1 MHMTRIHL
9 AIVAAA
15 ALLFVTALSAQQAPA
30 AGAKPAAPKA
40 AAAAPAGPQYKAIG
54 TVKEIMVGIMA
65 PASNSLFGAAAE
77 LPTKDEDWLTV
88 EHNTLLVAEMPNLL
102 MLPGRSNPDPR
113 WRMWV
118 QRLRTNSEAA
128 LKAVKAKNGDMI
140 SAAGDKV
147 YETCEGCHMIFLPEN
162 QQKK

>member
-1 MHMTRIHL
+1 
-9 AIVAAA
+9 
-15 ALLFVTALSAQQAPA
+15 
-30 AGAKPAAPKA
+30 
-40 AAAAPAGPQYKAIG
+40 
-54 TVKEIMVGIMA
+54 
-65 PASNSLFGAAAE
+65 
-77 LPTKDEDWLTV
+77 
-88 EHNTLLVAEMPNLL
+88 MPNLL

-162 QQKK
+162 QASAALFRHAGYQPADGNWLVQRA